1 MRAEHAGTA
10 DRRIR
15 QSGPSVRADFASSLM
30 PKPPAKSNLSL
41 AARILHTQHSY
52 LWLFLLLLGASC
64 AVVSFLMDLVA
75 GQFLLSRSKMMSAIG
90 MRSVGAFFPWLFYS
104 ISLAL
109 IATLITKHISPAAA
123 GSGIPE
129 MKARLSGIVVPDL
142 LTWKTLVAKTFGLSI
157 AIGSGLQIGK
167 EGPTIHIAACIAS
180 CLMELK
186 MFRKIRENPDSVTH
200 MLAAACAIG
209 VASHFG
215 AMIGGI
221 LFSIEVTAIYYDV
234 RNFWKGIYGSSIA
247 GTFFYLF
254 KRLQAN
260 TDDDAALFV
269 QIFPSNG
276 WIVYELGLFAILGCS
291 CALVSVAFIRLLIK
305 YAEWRKAKVAAKWW
319 IFASPYAGLV
329 QVAFVTMVTCIFA
342 YPGLISTAPYMRLSQ
357 ADIIKAVLVPR
368 KDGVQSLKS
377 EDWGSGAILI
387 CNLFGWLVFKVLLTV
402 FSITLPIP
410 AGVFVPAL
418 AMGAVLGRA
427 VGEISFL
434 IFGAEI
440 MPSGYAS
447 VGAAAMAAAIT
458 RTISSGIIMLEVCIF
473 LLVLIWLF
481 FFCGVCSRVL
491 QVTGSMELTVPV
503 LVAVIFA
510 VVVGDRLSL
519 SVFDA
524 LARFKA
530 LPYFMAMPGGSN
542 PGSMQLRSEHAQTAR
557 ELVVVDSPIIFQ
569 HSTTADLKELM
580 SKKFDS
586 NYVPILDNAGRNNFE
601 LQVCL
606 YFCSRFGIQNLRS
619 S

>member
-1 MRAEHAGTA
+1 
-10 DRRIR
+10 
-15 QSGPSVRADFASSLM
+15 M
-30 PKPPAKSNLSL
+30 PKPPAKSNLSI

-52 LWLFLLLLGASC
+52 LWLFLLLLGAAC
-64 AVVSFLMDLVA
+64 ALVSFLMDLVA
-75 GQFLLSRSKMMSAIG
+75 GQFLLSRSKVMSAIG
-90 MRSVGAFFPWLFYS
+90 TRSVGAFFAWTFYS
-104 ISLAL
+104 VLLAL
-109 IATLITKHISPAAA
+109 IATLITKHVSPAAA

-129 MKARLSGIVVPDL
+129 MKARLSGIVVPEL
-142 LTWKTLVAKTFGLSI
+142 LTWKTLVAKAFSLSI

-186 MFRKIRENPDSVTH
+186 IFRKVRENPDSVTH

-234 RNFWKGIYGSSIA
+234 RNFWKGIYGASIA

-254 KRLQAN
+254 KRVQAN
-260 TDDDAALFV
+260 TDDDVALFV

-276 WIVYELGLFAILGCS
+276 WIVYELGLFALLGCS
-291 CALVSVAFIRLLIK
+291 CALVSVAFIRILIK

-319 IFASPYAGLV
+319 IFASPHAGLV
-329 QVAFVTMVTCIFA
+329 QVAFVTIVTCIFA
-342 YPGLISTAPYMRLSQ
+342 YPGLINTAPYMRLSQ
-357 ADIIKAVLVPR
+357 SDMIKAVLVPR
-368 KDGVQSLKS
+368 KDGVQSLKT
-377 EDWGSGAILI
+377 EDWGSGVILI
-387 CNLFGWLVFKVLLTV
+387 CNLFGWLLFKVFLTV

-427 VGEISFL
+427 IGEISFF
-434 IFGAEI
+434 IFGADI

-458 RTISSGIIMLEVCIF
+458 RTISSGIIMLEVHLFYVAIF
-473 LLVLIWLF
+473 CLSFCLVVFVI
-481 FFCGVCSRVL
+481 CSQRT

-542 PGSMQLRSEHAQTAR
+542 LGNMQLRSEHAQTAR
-557 ELVVVDSPIIFQ
+557 ELVVSDTPVVFMY
-569 HSTTADLKELM
+569 STTADLKELL

-586 NYVPILDNAGRNNFE
+586 NYVPILNNAGD
-601 LQVCL
+601 V
-606 YFCSRFGIQNLRS
+606 
-619 S
+619 